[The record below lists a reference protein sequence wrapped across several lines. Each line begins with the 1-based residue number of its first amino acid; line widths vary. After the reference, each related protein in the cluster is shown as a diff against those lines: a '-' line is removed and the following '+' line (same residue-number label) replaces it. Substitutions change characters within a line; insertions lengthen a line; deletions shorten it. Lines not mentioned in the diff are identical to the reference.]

1 MSNAGEVSERL
12 RSLYGEDPAQ
22 ARGVLHAAGVWRS
35 PEGRLRI
42 IRIGPGCPAS
52 ESDQFVLRIARMRSD
67 AIVTTGQ
74 ILRAEA
80 ALSHVEQDSA
90 LLAWRRDRVGLGEPP
105 RSVVLTSGRDLDLQ
119 HPLLETAHR
128 PLIVTGQDAT
138 GPLRRAARNA
148 RASIEVVGR
157 TQPSI
162 RDTLTF
168 LESQGCRT
176 VLVEAGPTTAVPLY
190 DEPLR
195 VDELLLSVHD
205 SETLDDAWVGPR
217 FLDLRQLEPLFEQ
230 RSPPVSIQEREG
242 LWTFHRLRRISTST
256 RTATTNP
263 AG

>member
-1 MSNAGEVSERL
+1 M
-12 RSLYGEDPAQ
+12 
-22 ARGVLHAAGVWRS
+22 
-35 PEGRLRI
+35 LRI

-52 ESDQFVLRIARMRSD
+52 ETDQFVLRIARMRSE
-67 AIVTTGQ
+67 AIVTTGR

-80 ALSHVEQDSA
+80 DLSHVEQDSA
-90 LLAWRRDRVGLGEPP
+90 LLAWRRDRVELSEPP

-119 HPLLETAHR
+119 HLLLETAHR
-128 PLIVTGQDAT
+128 PLIVTGEDAT
-138 GPLRRAARNA
+138 GPLRRAAQNA
-148 RASIEVVGR
+148 GLSIEVVGR

-176 VLVEAGPTTAVPLY
+176 ILVEAGPTTAAPLY

-205 SETLDDAWVGPR
+205 SETLDDAWIGPR

-230 RSPPVSIQEREG
+230 RSVPVSIRELDG
-242 LWTFHRLRRISTST
+242 RWSFHRFTRVSTST

-263 AG
+263 TG